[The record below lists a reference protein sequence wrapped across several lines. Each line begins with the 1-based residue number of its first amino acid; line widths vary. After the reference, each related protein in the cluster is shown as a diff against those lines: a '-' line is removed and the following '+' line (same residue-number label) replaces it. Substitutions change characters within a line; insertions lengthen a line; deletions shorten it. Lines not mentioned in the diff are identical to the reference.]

1 MGRNGR
7 NGLGIHQD
15 FRNEPGIHQEWWG
28 SVKFS
33 PLLFWHCRCLSLSPP
48 FCCSTCHPPHK
59 QCWRQVSGVI
69 ILGLLWVLGP
79 FLIVTG
85 AQCHPLALPNLQ
97 AGACS
102 SGHGWWSAFSDWGVL
117 GAYRAGIPLLGS
129 PSFPLH
135 PPSLCQQPHI
145 LFEQGGGI
153 GWLCVCDA
161 HFLLFPV
168 VYIVYMNI
176 SAYVP

>member
-1 MGRNGR
+1 MG
-7 NGLGIHQD
+7 
-15 FRNEPGIHQEWWG
+15 PAG
-28 SVKFS
+28 SFPVIWVCWCQGQC
-33 PLLFWHCRCLSLSPP
+33 WHCCWVIMVGPW
-48 FCCSTCHPPHK
+48 CS
-59 QCWRQVSGVI
+59 
-69 ILGLLWVLGP
+69 
-79 FLIVTG
+79 FLIIVG
-85 AQCHPLALPNLQ
+85 ACHHPLALPNLQ

-102 SGHGWWSAFSDWGVL
+102 SGHGWWSAFSDWGVCAHQHDVAHILGVL